1 MSGSGGFNFNDIEQ
15 EDPNLF
21 STNFKLTLIFLLA
34 FFCILLARIW
44 YLQILQGDEFRRF
57 SEKNLFKESDVYAPR
72 GIIYDRDGRILVEN
86 LPAYRATVTPQYVFD
101 LPALAK
107 DLGKALELSSEDII
121 KKVKRSRR
129 QNGPFHQVAIK
140 QHLSRDELFKVEL
153 LKIDHSG
160 LDAQEFILRNYPNGK
175 VGAHL
180 LGYVGEISKKQIP
193 ILTKRRNIR
202 FKPKDIIGKNG
213 LEEKFD
219 DLLRGDNG
227 KAYIIVD
234 AKGRSPAESQLNK
247 SIGELLKD
255 LPATPGADMYTTI
268 DSDIQKAAYE
278 SFEKHKR
285 VGSLIAISPKGE
297 ILAWISH
304 PAFDPNQFSKGVDT
318 KTWRK
323 WLNSPDRPLGNKVI
337 QDHYSPGSTF
347 KPIVA
352 LAALQEKK
360 IREGKFIFSPYRLK
374 LGRKHYHNYSQSQH
388 GYVNVVQAIERS
400 FNTFF
405 YKLGHELGID
415 PIAKYAAALGMGQ
428 KTGVP
433 LRREISGLIPTS
445 EWKKKRYGV
454 PWQPGETYSVSIGQG
469 YVLTTAIQLATAYS
483 GIALEGKVFRPQIVK
498 KIASD
503 EKGIFQSF
511 EPVLAKDL
519 TDPEAEGHIMAKHFK
534 TVKKGLYSVVNGRR
548 GSARL
553 AKLKGLHKIA
563 GKTGTVQVR
572 SFSAEE
578 IYKSCDNRPRK
589 YRHHGWFVG
598 YAPSAAPEITVAV
611 LTEHSCSSSASV
623 PIAKDVILAYLKK
636 YKNYQV
642 ESSKDEQRQPQS

>member
-1 MSGSGGFNFNDIEQ
+1 MSSGFHLSEIEQ
-15 EDPNLF
+15 DDVNVFE
-21 STNFKLTLIFLLA
+21 THFKLTLYFLL
-34 FFCILLARIW
+34 FFFFILMARVW

-72 GIIYDRDGRILVEN
+72 GVIYDRDGKILVEN
-86 LPAYRATVTPQYVFD
+86 LPAYRAIVTPQYVED
-101 LPALAK
+101 LDLLAK
-107 DLGKALELSSEDII
+107 DLSKALNIEPKVVI

-129 QNGPFHQVAIK
+129 QNGPFQQVSIK

-153 LKIDHSG
+153 LKLDHAG
-160 LDAQEFILRNYPNGK
+160 LDAQEFVLRNYPSGK
-175 VGAHL
+175 IGAHV

-193 ILTKRRNIR
+193 ILSKRRNIP

-219 DLLRGDNG
+219 SSLRGENG
-227 KAYIIVD
+227 KAFVIVD
-234 AKGRSPAESQLNK
+234 AKGRSPAQNQLNE

-255 LPATPGADMYTTI
+255 VPAKPGTNMYTTI
-268 DSDIQKAAYE
+268 DLDLQKAAYE
-278 SFEKHKR
+278 SFIKHKQ
-285 VGSLIAISPKGE
+285 VGSLIAMSPQGE

-304 PAFDPNQFSKGVDT
+304 PAYDPNQFSKGVDS
-318 KTWRK
+318 KTWRQ

-352 LAALQEKK
+352 LAALQEEK
-360 IREGKFIFSPYRLK
+360 IRENKYIFSPYRLK
-374 LGRKHYHNYSQSQH
+374 LGRKYYHNYSQSQH

-415 PIAKYAAALGMGQ
+415 PISKYAMALGMGQ

-445 EWKKKRYGV
+445 EWKKKRFGV
-454 PWQPGETYSVSIGQG
+454 PWQPGETYVVSIGQG
-469 YVLTTAIQLATAYS
+469 FVLTTAIQLASAYS
-483 GIALEGKVFRPQIVK
+483 GIALDGKVYKPQIVK

-503 EKGIFQSF
+503 DKKILQTF
-511 EPVLAKDL
+511 EPILVKDL
-519 TDPEAEGHIMAKHFK
+519 SDPEVEGHIEEKHFK
-534 TVKKGLYSVVNGRR
+534 TVKKGLWHVVNGSR
-548 GSARL
+548 GSARI
-553 AKLKGLHKIA
+553 AKLKGPYKIA

-572 SFSAEE
+572 GFSADE
-578 IYKSCDNRPRK
+578 IYKSCDERPRK
-589 YRHHGWFVG
+589 YRHHGWFVS
-598 YAPSAAPEITVAV
+598 YAPSDNPEITVAV
-611 LTEHSCSSSASV
+611 LTEHSCRSAASI
-623 PIAKDVILAYLKK
+623 PIAKDLILAYLKK

-642 ESSKDEQRQPQS
+642 EKPDEQRQPQS